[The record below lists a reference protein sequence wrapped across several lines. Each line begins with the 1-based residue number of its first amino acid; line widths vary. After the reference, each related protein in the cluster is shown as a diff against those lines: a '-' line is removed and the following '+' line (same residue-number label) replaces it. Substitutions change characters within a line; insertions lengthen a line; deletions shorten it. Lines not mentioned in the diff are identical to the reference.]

1 LLTNSERGGQ
11 LRNME
16 INMVKRAVIPKQ
28 PGSQYTDQQRR
39 AVIADYV
46 ATGNIAKTATINK
59 LPRKTVD
66 GWIKSEWGI
75 ELAAEIRQREDQAST
90 TNLTKPNGHTIGT
103 DISVEKGSKYT
114 NQQRREAVVEYGIHG
129 NMTKVAEVTGI
140 PETTLAYWKNKTDWW
155 VTVFAEVCSEISGR
169 ILPQNLQIAERAN
182 ERVLDSLENGDEK
195 LIWDKAKGEHV
206 IKRVKPTGKEA
217 SVMGGIAQDKARVQ
231 MNLPTT
237 ITDNRSTEEA
247 IKALAKVFKDLSD
260 EHKADQL
267 KEKQVSAIPGE
278 YKKIE
283 EDQEK

>member
-1 LLTNSERGGQ
+1 
-11 LRNME
+11 ME
-16 INMVKRAVIPKQ
+16 INVVKRAVIPKQ

-39 AVIADYV
+39 AVIVDYV
-46 ATGNIAKTATINK
+46 ESGNISKTAEIHS

-66 GWIKSEWGI
+66 GWIKSEWGV
-75 ELAAEIRQREDQAST
+75 ELAAEIRHRKDQASA
-90 TNLTKPNGHTIGT
+90 TNLTTLNGNTMET

-114 NQQRREAVVEYGIHG
+114 DQQRREAVIEYGIHG
-129 NMTKVAEVTGI
+129 NMAKVAEVTGI

-155 VTVFAEVCSEISGR
+155 VTVFAEVCSEISDR

-231 MNLPTT
+231 MNLPTS

-247 IKALAKVFKDLSD
+247 IKALAKVFTDLSD
-260 EHKADQL
+260 KHKADQL
-267 KEKQVSAIPGE
+267 KEKQANAIPGE
-278 YKKIE
+278 CTEI
-283 EDQEK
+283 D